1 MTLSSGRYIAYGLVW
16 IGLTGN
22 IIYIALLARAV
33 QLGGI
38 AIASIVIDLLPIVV
52 TVVASRDTSAVSSG
66 VDAGILNLPLVKQ
79 HRTHVMLTTGF
90 RCWRAGFSLLHN
102 LDNLGFRKK

>member
-1 MTLSSGRYIAYGLVW
+1 MTLSSGRYITYGLVW
-16 IGLTGN
+16 LSLTGN

-38 AIASIVIDLLPIVV
+38 AMASIVIDSIVV

>member
-1 MTLSSGRYIAYGLVW
+1 MTLSSGRYITYDLVW
-16 IGLTGN
+16 LSLTGN

-38 AIASIVIDLLPIVV
+38 AMASIVIDSIVV

>member
-16 IGLTGN
+16 LSLTGN

-38 AIASIVIDLLPIVV
+38 AMASIVIDSIVV
-52 TVVASRDTSAVSSG
+52 TVVASRDTSTVSSG
-66 VDAGILNLPLVKQ
+66 IDAGILNLPLVKQ

-90 RCWRAGFSLLHN
+90 RCWRTGFSLLHN

>member
-1 MTLSSGRYIAYGLVW
+1 MTLSSGRYITYGLVW
-16 IGLTGN
+16 LSLTGN

-38 AIASIVIDLLPIVV
+38 AMASIVIDSIVV

-79 HRTHVMLTTGF
+79 HRTHVMLTTGL